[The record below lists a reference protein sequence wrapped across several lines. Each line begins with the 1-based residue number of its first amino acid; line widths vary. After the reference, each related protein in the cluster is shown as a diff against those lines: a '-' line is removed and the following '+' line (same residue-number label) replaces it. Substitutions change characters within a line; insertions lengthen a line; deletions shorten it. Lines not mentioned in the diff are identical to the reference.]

1 MVAETSPGKCDRVE
15 NWVVSRGCGWCLG
28 QFLPKRVLGSLS
40 GLGLIFSIVN
50 LLTQKAPWNSLVWT
64 VIIYVFLK
72 FLQGGGTGSTGMRD
86 SALTP
91 VGIGRCPSSHRHPS
105 PRPLGALRPF
115 TSCCWADVIGPLSP
129 TEAFPGSPQA
139 S

>member
-1 MVAETSPGKCDRVE
+1 M
-15 NWVVSRGCGWCLG
+15 
-28 QFLPKRVLGSLS
+28 
-40 GLGLIFSIVN
+40 N
-50 LLTQKAPWNSLVWT
+50 LLTQKAPWSSLVWT

-86 SALTP
+86 SALTL
-91 VGIGRCPSSHRHPS
+91 VGIGPSPFSHRRPS

-115 TSCCWADVIGPLSP
+115 TSCCWDDVIRLLSP
-129 TEAFPGSPQA
+129 TKASPGFPQA